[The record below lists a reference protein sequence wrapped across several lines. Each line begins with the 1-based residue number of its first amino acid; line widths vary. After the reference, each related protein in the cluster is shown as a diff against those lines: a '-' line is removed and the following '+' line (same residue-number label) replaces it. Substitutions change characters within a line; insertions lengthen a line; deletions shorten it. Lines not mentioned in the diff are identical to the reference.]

1 MSKKNYRRISVLVSA
16 QTLYHLEQM
25 RQFSG
30 YKDLGKVID
39 KLVRE
44 KQLSLHSEGVR
55 SNGASECSYR
65 K

>member
-16 QTLYHLEQM
+16 QTLYHLETM
-25 RQFSG
+25 RKLCG

-44 KQLSLHSEGVR
+44 KQLSLHNEGVR
-55 SNGASECSYR
+55 DNATGKCSYR
-65 K
+65 